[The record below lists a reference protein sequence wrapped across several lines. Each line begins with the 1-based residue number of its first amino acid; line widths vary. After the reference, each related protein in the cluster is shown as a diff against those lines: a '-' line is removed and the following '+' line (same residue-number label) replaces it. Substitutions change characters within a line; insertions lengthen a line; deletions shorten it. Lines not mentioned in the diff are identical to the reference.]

1 MPDYDA
7 ENEKEFL
14 HAKAT
19 RMWRAR
25 ACCPPFLFSNICL
38 LVVCEILK
46 SHNKTT
52 PKYTALQEFI
62 IDSFTLSKEF
72 N

>member
-1 MPDYDA
+1 MLRTKKNFY
-7 ENEKEFL
+7 
-14 HAKAT
+14 T
-19 RMWRAR
+19 RKPRECDVPAR
-25 ACCPPFLFSNICL
+25 VALLFSFYNICL

-46 SHNKTT
+46 SRNKTT